1 MNIDVLFLMSI
12 KMIKN
17 VSVDQ
22 LLAVSYIFIHFVMTY
37 FNRIIQ

>member
-1 MNIDVLFLMSI
+1 MIIDMLFLLLI

-37 FNRIIQ
+37 FNRLIQ